1 MEDFRKMFAE
11 AFRLVRLR
19 APLVHNVTNYVAMA
33 PSANALLAVGAS
45 PLMSSAASEMDE
57 ISAVSDALVV
67 NIGCID
73 LGQAEAM
80 RIAAAAA
87 CRLGKPWVLDP
98 VGVGLSR
105 LRTDTALELMEEYRP
120 SVIRGNASE
129 VMTLAGVEAGRRGVD
144 SAEDSLAALDSAVE
158 LARSCGSVVS
168 VSGPVDCITDGRRI
182 IKIFNGSPL
191 MPKVTAMGCS
201 ASSLTAAFAA
211 VRELKLSQPPR
222 SPFQGEDLSPHPW
235 APYDGGSAPIAPRA
249 PLELAAAAMAL
260 MGVAGEIAAANSSGP
275 GSFASAFIDAL
286 YRLDPA
292 EAAEMI
298 RYEERTT

>member
-1 MEDFRKMFAE
+1 MMEDFRKMFAE

-211 VRELKLSQPPR
+211 VRELTPEASLCLPTPSTEGVETVAEPT
-222 SPFQGEDLSPHPW
+222 
-235 APYDGGSAPIAPRA
+235 A

-298 RYEERTT
+298 RYEERTA

>member
-211 VRELKLSQPPR
+211 VRELTPEASLCLPTPSTEGVETVAEPT
-222 SPFQGEDLSPHPW
+222 
-235 APYDGGSAPIAPRA
+235 A

-298 RYEERTT
+298 RYEERTA